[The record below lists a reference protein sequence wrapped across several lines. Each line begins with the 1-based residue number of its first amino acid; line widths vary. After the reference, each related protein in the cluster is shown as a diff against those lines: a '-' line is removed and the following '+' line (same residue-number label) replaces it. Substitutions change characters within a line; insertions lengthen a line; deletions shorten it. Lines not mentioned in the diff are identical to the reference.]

1 MHLPTC
7 PHQDKAFFELLTQ
20 NPDLDQRDNRGKR
33 HSMPLVLM
41 GVVMALL
48 SDRDGNLSAIHRHLK
63 NHFHA
68 LCLHLTIEATNAISR
83 AQLARMLAQVNQPV
97 LAGSVQQH
105 YGLRLSEE
113 FADWLSGDGKEL
125 RGSIAKGHKR
135 GEVCVSIIVQADQ
148 AVVAQTHYNGTK
160 ESERPAIAKLLK
172 DRLLIG
178 KKIVLDALHLTPTL
192 LDAIHHHQGRY
203 LIGLKSNQSVLRRL
217 CFIQTILHKPAFERV
232 DAPERG
238 HGRQDERQYAC
249 YTLVGLKLAPR
260 WAKSGLTTV
269 VVVTRVRRT
278 LAGLEIGQT
287 VSYFVSNEAVL
298 TQTQAEA
305 LYVAIRGHWQIETM
319 HYCRDMVLAEDDHRS
334 KFMIIQRVMSGLRT
348 LTLSLLQSLK
358 PQNMTAQLQDFADNV
373 QSLLDFLR
381 LKRVL

>member
-1 MHLPTC
+1 MHSATC
-7 PHQDKAFFELLTQ
+7 PDQDKAFFALLTQ
-20 NPDLDQRDNRGKR
+20 DPTLDQGDNRGKK
-33 HSMPLVLM
+33 HAMPLVLM

-48 SDRDGNLSAIHRHLK
+48 AGRDGNLSAIHRHLK
-63 NHFHA
+63 NHFHK
-68 LCLHLTIEATNAISR
+68 LCLDLTIQLATPISR
-83 AQLARMLAQVNQPV
+83 AQLPRLLAQVNQPV
-97 LAGSVQQH
+97 LARLVQQH
-105 YGLRLSEE
+105 YGLRLPEE
-113 FADWLSGDGKEL
+113 FAQWLSGDGKEL

-135 GEVCVSIIVQADQ
+135 GEVCVSIIAQTQ
-148 AVVAQTHYNGTK
+148 QTVVAQTHYNGTK
-160 ESERPAIAKLLK
+160 ESERRAIANLLN
-172 DRLLIG
+172 DTLLFG

-203 LIGLKSNQSVLRRL
+203 LIGLKANQSVLRRL
-217 CFIQTILHKPAFERV
+217 CFIQTMLHKPAFEQV

-260 WAKSGLTTV
+260 WAKSGLTSV

-278 LAGLEIGQT
+278 LAGVEIGRT
-287 VSYFVSNEAVL
+287 IRYFVSNEAVS
-298 TQTQAEA
+298 QAEA

-319 HYCRDMVLAEDDHRS
+319 HYRRDMVLAEDAHRS

-358 PQNMTAQLQDFADNV
+358 PKNMAAQLQDFADNV